1 MNKLE
6 ETIASGDF
14 GKKKKNNAESES
26 NLSDL
31 NEEDDEGS
39 ASEVVSQ
46 VSKSQRHE
54 SGMMS
59 KAALKKQDQRE
70 DL

>member
-39 ASEVVSQ
+39 ASEAVS
-46 VSKSQRHE
+46 
-54 SGMMS
+54 
-59 KAALKKQDQRE
+59 
-70 DL
+70 